1 MKVINLFGGPSSGKS
16 TISAGL
22 FYLMKLQQLEVVL
35 IQEIA
40 TKMIEQKRIHKL
52 QDQLGILAD
61 QHEPYFELNDNV
73 DFLITDSPLILS
85 ALYQPKNYIK
95 HFKKMTVSTFNQY
108 DNINFWINR
117 PKEGFSEKRRAHSL
131 EESIKKDKE
140 LKKMLKQY
148 NIAIEK
154 AFNAEANTHL
164 EIFYYMKHVLQLF

>member
-1 MKVINLFGGPSSGKS
+1 
-16 TISAGL
+16 
-22 FYLMKLQQLEVVL
+22 MKLQQLEVVL

-95 HFKKMTVSTFNQY
+95 HFEKMTVSTFNQY

-117 PKEGFSEKRRAHSL
+117 PKEGFSEKRRVHSL
-131 EESIKKDKE
+131 KESIKQDNKLKALMDKH
-140 LKKMLKQY
+140 
-148 NIAIEK
+148 NIPIDYT
-154 AFNAEANTHL
+154 FNAESNTHL
-164 EIFYYMKHVLQLF
+164 EIFYYIKHVLKLF